1 MERLTFEDAKPCPLC
16 RSTARLEIT
25 PREIYYEMLGE
36 YGTACILIECKKC
49 HLNLYNHET
58 RVREYETKVDHLV
71 KKWNQMT
78 E

>member
-1 MERLTFEDAKPCPLC
+1 MERLTFKDAKPCPLC
-16 RSTARLEIT
+16 GSAKHLMIT
-25 PREIYYEMLGE
+25 PRESYYALLGE
-36 YGTACILIECKKC
+36 NGMACINMRCGKC